1 MNRKGYYSIQMQAVC
16 DNTRKIRDLY
26 VGYPGAVHDSRVFR
40 NLPLCNSLEDKC
52 GRYYLLGDSGYPL
65 KTKLLTPFK
74 DSRQLNYNIKLA
86 KSRYVIEHYFG
97 ILKQKFRQL
106 FHIKLRNIT
115 FIIHFI
121 RAACV
126 LHNAAIDDEF
136 QLNENID
143 MVNEVLPP
151 EQDLDFVDE
160 EEDRDARR
168 VRDDIVNDLRM

>member
-1 MNRKGYYSIQMQAVC
+1 MTMQAVC

-26 VGYPGAVHDSRVFR
+26 VGYPGTVHDSRVFR
-40 NLPLCNSLEDKC
+40 NSPLCNSLEEKC

-74 DSRQLNYNIKLA
+74 DRGQVTRRQLNCNIKLA
-86 KSRYVIEHYFG
+86 KSRYVIEHCFG

-115 FIIHFI
+115 LIVHFI

-136 QLNENID
+136 QLNENIE

>member
-1 MNRKGYYSIQMQAVC
+1 MTLILAYMNRKGYYSIQMQAVC

-26 VGYPGAVHDSRVFR
+26 VVYPGAVHDSRAFR
-40 NLPLCNSLEDKC
+40 NSPLCNSLEEKC

-74 DSRQLNYNIKLA
+74 DRGQLTRRQLNYNIK
-86 KSRYVIEHYFG
+86 
-97 ILKQKFRQL
+97 
-106 FHIKLRNIT
+106 
-115 FIIHFI
+115 
-121 RAACV
+121 AACV

-151 EQDLDFVDE
+151 EQDLNFVDE